1 MSPAKKSLKK
11 YISEIC
17 GWDDAD
23 QILSTAELAH
33 TGQTRRSG
41 EPYIEHPIAVANII
55 NQYYPGERL
64 LCTAALLHDTL
75 EDAVANGNFKDE
87 QELIDTIKNSY
98 RNPEEGM
105 QVLSIVYALTHE
117 KGGDYT
123 DYMLTLASN
132 PDALKIKLADMLHN
146 MSTSPTPRQAKKY
159 RTAFDALT
167 NNGKNIPKGINPDHW
182 SALVDIIDNALEPDQ
197 IVKEYVKE
205 YAAVLEQETTS

>member
-17 GWDDAD
+17 GWEDAD

-75 EDAVANGNFKDE
+75 EDAVANGNFQDE
-87 QELIDTIKNSY
+87 QELIDTIKSSY
-98 RNPEEGM
+98 RNPEEGL
-105 QVLSIVYALTHE
+105 QVLSIVGALTHD
-117 KGGDYT
+117 KGADYT
-123 DYMLTLASN
+123 GYLVQLSTN

-146 MSTSPTPRQAKKY
+146 MSTTPTPKQAQKY
-159 RTAFDALT
+159 RTAFDALIQSA
-167 NNGKNIPKGINPDHW
+167 GDPPGGISPDHW
-182 SALVDIIDNALEPDQ
+182 GALVNIIDSALDHDDL
-197 IVKEYVKE
+197 VKEYVKE
-205 YAAVLEQETTS
+205 YAAVIKSPTK

>member
-17 GWDDAD
+17 GWEDAD

-55 NQYYPGERL
+55 NRFYPGERL

-75 EDAVANGNFKDE
+75 EDAVANGNFRDE
-87 QELIDTIKNSY
+87 EELVDTIKNSY

-117 KGGDYT
+117 RGADYT
-123 DYMLTLASN
+123 RYLVQLASN

-146 MSTSPTPRQAKKY
+146 MSTGPTPKQAQKY

-167 NNGKNIPKGINPDHW
+167 KGSGGPPAGINPDHW
-182 SALVDIIDNALEPDQ
+182 NELVNIIDAALSDDDL
-197 IVKEYVKE
+197 VKEYIKE
-205 YAAVLEQETTS
+205 CAATLTPIGE